1 MKLDKRHLGN
11 LRHYALLQIT
21 EITIKLNPFQL
32 ALHTHTAQTSLT
44 ALTNI
49 KYFTKF
55 KREKG
60 LYNFKIV
67 NIITKCKIHY
77 QTEVGK
83 PIYRQWVGTI

>member
-49 KYFTKF
+49 KHFT
-55 KREKG
+55 KG
-60 LYNFKIV
+60 LYIFKIV